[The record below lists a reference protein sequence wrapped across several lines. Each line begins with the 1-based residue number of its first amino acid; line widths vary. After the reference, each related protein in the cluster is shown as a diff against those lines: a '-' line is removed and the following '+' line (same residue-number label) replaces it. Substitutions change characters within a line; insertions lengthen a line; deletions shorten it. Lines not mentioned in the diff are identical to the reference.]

1 MKQYGIGMDFG
12 SLSARAV
19 LVRLCDGTPMPKSC
33 VYEYPH
39 GVITSLCGTPL
50 PKSYALQD
58 PSDYLSALEFCLSRV
73 VEQNGVDSSE
83 VASIGIDFT
92 DATILPVDKFGIP
105 LCQDPKFERNPHAW
119 VKLWKHHGGEQ
130 YVEEMEEVAR
140 KVGDDLL
147 SYSGGKISCEL
158 TYPKIL
164 ETLRQAPEVYEATD
178 LFMHA
183 GDFVARNLT
192 GCFCHSSTYASLK
205 EHRKPNGLYP
215 SPAYFAALDPRM
227 EHLIGTKIS
236 EEITELCKPV
246 GTLTPAW
253 SARTGLPS
261 DVVVATPVVDAH
273 APYPIA
279 GIEDGLLLLALG
291 TSACACLL
299 TDMGAPIYGVMSQ
312 GFNIAVP
319 NKNSYD
325 AGISAM
331 GDLFAWFVTNC
342 VPSSYERAAA
352 EAGMNIHGYLCALA
366 QKQSPGQH
374 GLLALDWWNGS
385 RSVLCDNR
393 LSGLLLGMSLST
405 KPEDIYRA
413 LMETCAYALR
423 RVIEMYEAGG
433 AKVKKIM
440 ATGGISKKNPLMM
453 QICADVFGKE
463 IRVLASDEP
472 TALGS
477 AAYGAVACGYY
488 ASLEE
493 ASAHMKGAVSATYK
507 PTAEGAA
514 AYEELYREYLRLCD
528 YFGQGENPIMKKLY
542 RGHL

>member
-1 MKQYGIGMDFG
+1 MKQYGIGIDFG

-19 LVRLCDGTPMPKSC
+19 LVRLCDGTPLPESC
-33 VYEYPH
+33 VYEYSD
-39 GVITSLCGTPL
+39 GVMTSLDGKPL
-50 PKSYALQD
+50 PKSYALQN
-58 PSDYLSALEFCLSRV
+58 PADYIRALEICLREV
-73 VEQNGVDSSE
+73 VQKNQIDPSE

-92 DATILPVDKFGIP
+92 DATILPVDEDGTP
-105 LCQDPKFERNPHAW
+105 LCFDPKWKHNPHAW

-130 YVEEMEEVAR
+130 YVKEMEEAAA

-147 SYSGGKISCEL
+147 TYSGGKLSCEL

-178 LFMHA
+178 LFMHG
-183 GDFVARNLT
+183 GDFVARTLT
-192 GCFCHSSTYASLK
+192 GCPCHSSVYASLK
-205 EHRKPNGLYP
+205 EHRKPNGQYP
-215 SPAYFAALDPRM
+215 SPDYFAALDPRM
-227 EHLIGTKIS
+227 KDLIGTKIS
-236 EEITELCKPV
+236 TTVHRICDPV
-246 GTLTPAW
+246 GTLTPEW
-253 SARTGLPS
+253 SERTGLPC
-261 DVVVATPVVDAH
+261 DVVVAVPAVDAH
-273 APYPIA
+273 APFPIA

-299 TDMGAPIYGVMSQ
+299 SEEGSPIEGVMSQ
-312 GFNIAVP
+312 GFDIAAP
-319 NKNSYD
+319 GKNSYD

-331 GDLFAWFVTNC
+331 GDLFAWFVDNC
-342 VPSSYERAAA
+342 VPASYERAAH
-352 EAGMNIHGYLCALA
+352 EAGMNLHGYLCSLA
-366 QKQSPGQH
+366 QQQAPGEH

-393 LSGLLLGMSLST
+393 LSGLLLGMSLAT

-423 RVIEMYEAGG
+423 RVIEMYETGG
-433 AKVKKIM
+433 ASVKTVM

-463 IRVLASDEP
+463 IRVLASDQP
-472 TALGS
+472 TAMGS

-488 ASLEE
+488 SSIEE
-493 ASAHMKGAVSATYK
+493 ASAHMKGTVSAIYQ
-507 PTAEGAA
+507 PTVEGTQ

-528 YFGQGENPIMKKLY
+528 YFGRGENPVMKKLY
-542 RGHL
+542 RGNL